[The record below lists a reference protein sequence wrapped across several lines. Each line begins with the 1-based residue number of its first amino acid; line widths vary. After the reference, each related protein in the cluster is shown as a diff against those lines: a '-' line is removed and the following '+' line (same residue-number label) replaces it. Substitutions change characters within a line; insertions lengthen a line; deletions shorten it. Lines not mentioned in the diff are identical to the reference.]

1 MLFNRLNI
9 ALKGEDK
16 GWETFDKLVNQGD
29 LNRDE
34 WENQEVFRFS
44 EQNTGD
50 TDNSQNKGIDSLDEE
65 NRSNPAD
72 IVNDSAAFKK
82 NLRDIVKVGVKKN
95 QVGNL
100 PSCGVALRH
109 DDGAVCFT

>member
-1 MLFNRLNI
+1 VLFNWLNI

-29 LNRDE
+29 LNRYE

-50 TDNSQNKGIDSLDEE
+50 TDNSQDTAINGIDDECLLD
-65 NRSNPAD
+65 
-72 IVNDSAAFKK
+72 
-82 NLRDIVKVGVKKN
+82 LRIIAMV
-95 QVGNL
+95 
-100 PSCGVALRH
+100 
-109 DDGAVCFT
+109 